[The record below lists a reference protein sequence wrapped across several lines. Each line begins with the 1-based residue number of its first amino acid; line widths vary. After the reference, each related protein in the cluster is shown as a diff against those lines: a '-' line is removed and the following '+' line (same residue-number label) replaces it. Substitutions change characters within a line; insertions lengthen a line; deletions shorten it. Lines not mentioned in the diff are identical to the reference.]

1 MEDSKKAEEVL
12 GGDRQALWSAL
23 RLSIT
28 QRFGYLQ
35 QMVPPSLTEPVAA
48 ELDKVLWGMFERVC
62 GFEVPR
68 GEGQGGLTLSI
79 PEVPYLDGCTFQEL
93 VVRLPVRLHGWG
105 FRSLRDTCGPAWL
118 GTLETAVPYMAGRGE
133 VCTQLE
139 EGWGGRESGG
149 EDAPPPGQVEEGDGI
164 GV

>member
-1 MEDSKKAEEVL
+1 MVYGAPVGSPAYVDHKLREVAREIVGDSRKAEEVL

-23 RLSIT
+23 RLSIH

-35 QMVPPSLTEPVAA
+35 QMVPPSLTEPMAA
-48 ELDKVLWGMFERVC
+48 ELDEVLWGMFERVC

-105 FRSLRDTCGPAWL
+105 FRSLRDT
-118 GTLETAVPYMAGRGE
+118 
-133 VCTQLE
+133 
-139 EGWGGRESGG
+139 
-149 EDAPPPGQVEEGDGI
+149 
-164 GV
+164 